1 MDGFFAVLKQIFDAF
16 GNYITVPIII
26 YIICRV
32 FKTPRK
38 RAFQSAVL
46 VGVGLMGMSFVTTAF
61 GGVLTPLITRMVDV
75 SGLNKPALD
84 IGWQAVAAVA
94 YSTDLGMMF
103 IGVGLLFQVVL
114 WFGKITDI
122 FMPSDLWN
130 NYSISVWGS
139 MLFLLTGNMPLAF
152 VLMLL
157 INLVTLLI
165 AESVQKRWSTYYNY
179 PSCAMTAPH
188 HNGDAPMYLV
198 LNVLFS
204 KLGFDK
210 IKANP
215 QSIRKRIGFMG
226 EPMYIG
232 LAIGL
237 ILGIVGNVDRLNTIV
252 GLGNVAQVA
261 VTCSAVMA
269 IFPKIAGMF
278 AAGFGALTE
287 FSRKTLSKS
296 KYGKDRQFIVAVNDA
311 LGYGEA
317 ATLTTGLLVIPF
329 GVLIAF
335 LMPGNLVVPL
345 MVLPSL
351 PYMVEIPVAL
361 SNGNVFKAWC
371 MAVIVFAAKL
381 AMASYWASAF
391 TQVAAGVGF
400 EAAVEAVA
408 SGTFVIGF
416 IMSNCTAGLITMAF
430 LTQNPLVIALVMAA
444 YVAFFILFRKN
455 KDRFQGYLEF
465 LATGKRPE
473 PEVSKV
479 MA

>member
-1 MDGFFAVLKQIFDAF
+1 MGFFDTLKLIFDTF
-16 GNYITVPIII
+16 SNYITVPIII
-26 YIICRV
+26 FVICKIFR
-32 FKTPRK
+32 TPTK

-61 GGVLTPLITRMVDV
+61 GNVLTPLIQRMVDV
-75 SGLNKPALD
+75 SGIDKPGLD
-84 IGWQAVAAVA
+84 IGWQAVASVA

-103 IGVGLLFQVVL
+103 IGVGLLFQVAV
-114 WFGKITDI
+114 WFLKITDI

-139 MLFLLTGNMPLAF
+139 FLFLLCGNMPLAF
-152 VLMLL
+152 GLMFFV
-157 INLVTLLI
+157 NLVTLLI
-165 AESVQKRWSTYYNY
+165 AESVQKRWSTYYGY
-179 PSCAMTAPH
+179 PGCAMTAPH

-198 LNVLFS
+198 LNVVFS

-215 QSIRKRIGFMG
+215 QAIKKKIGFMG

-232 LAIGL
+232 LVIGL
-237 ILGIVGNVDRLNTIV
+237 VLGIVGNVDRLATIEAW
-252 GLGNVAQVA
+252 GNIAQVA
-261 VTCSAVMA
+261 VTCAAVMA
-269 IFPKIAGMF
+269 IFPRIAGMF

-287 FSRKTLSKS
+287 YSHKTLAKS
-296 KYGKDRQFIVAVNDA
+296 KWGKDRQFIVAVNDA

-329 GVLIAF
+329 AIAVAF
-335 LMPGNLVVPL
+335 ILPGNVVIPL

-361 SNGNVFKAWC
+361 SNGNVVKSLV
-371 MAVIVFAAKL
+371 MAVIVFCAKL
-381 AMASYWASAF
+381 LMASYWAAAF
-391 TQVAAGVGF
+391 TQIAAETGF

-408 SGTFVIGF
+408 SGTYVLGF

-430 LTQNPLVIALVMAA
+430 LTQNPIIIAAVVAVYLV
-444 YVAFFILFRKN
+444 LFVLFKKN
-455 KDRFQGYLEF
+455 KVRFQHYLEY

-473 PEVSKV
+473 HAEE
-479 MA
+479 AAA

>member
-1 MDGFFAVLKQIFDAF
+1 MENIFATLKEVFDAF
-16 GNYITVPIII
+16 GNYITVPLLI
-26 YIICRV
+26 YVICRI

-61 GGVLTPLITRMVDV
+61 GSVLTPLITRMVNT
-75 SGLNKPALD
+75 SGLSKPALD
-84 IGWQAVAAVA
+84 IGWQAVAAVC

-103 IGVGLLFQVVL
+103 IGVGLLFQILL
-114 WFGKITDI
+114 WLCRWTDI

-139 MLFLLTGNMPLAF
+139 FLFLLCGNMPLAF
-152 VLMLL
+152 GLMLFV
-157 INLVTLLI
+157 NLVTLLI
-165 AESVQKRWSTYYNY
+165 AEAVQKRWSTYYNY
-179 PSCAMTAPH
+179 PGCAMTAPH

-198 LNVLFS
+198 LNILFS
-204 KLGFDK
+204 KLGLDRL
-210 IKANP
+210 KADP
-215 QSIRKRIGFMG
+215 TSIRKWIGFMG

-232 LAIGL
+232 LAIGVL
-237 ILGIVGNVDRLNTIV
+237 LGLVGNFDRLTTIA
-252 GLGNVAQVA
+252 GWGNIAQVA

-287 FSRKTLSKS
+287 FSRKTLSKT

-317 ATLTTGLLVIPF
+317 ATLTTGLIVIPF
-329 GVLIAF
+329 GILIAF
-335 LMPGNLVVPL
+335 MMPGNLVIPL
-345 MVLPSL
+345 MVLPAL

-361 SNGNVFKAWC
+361 SGGNVVKSAL
-371 MAVIVFAAKL
+371 MAFIVFTAKL
-381 AMASYWASAF
+381 LMASYWASAF

-400 EAAVEAVA
+400 EAAIEAVA
-408 SGTFVIGF
+408 AGTFVIGF

-430 LTQNPLVIALVMAA
+430 LTQNPFIIAGTVIVYLVF
-444 YVAFFILFRKN
+444 YVLFRKN
-455 KDRFQGYLEF
+455 KDRFQNYLEF
-465 LATGKRPE
+465 LATGKRV
-473 PEVSKV
+473 EVQQETIK
-479 MA
+479 

>member
-1 MDGFFAVLKQIFDAF
+1 MDFFDTLKLIFDTFA
-16 GNYITVPIII
+16 NYITVPIII
-26 YIICRV
+26 FIICKIFR
-32 FKTPRK
+32 TPTK

-61 GGVLTPLITRMVDV
+61 GNVLTPLIQRMVEV
-75 SGLNKPALD
+75 SGIDKPGLD
-84 IGWQAVAAVA
+84 IGWQAVASVA

-103 IGVGLLFQVVL
+103 IGVGLLFQVAV
-114 WFGKITDI
+114 WFLKITDI

-139 MLFLLTGNMPLAF
+139 FLFLLCGNMPLAF
-152 VLMLL
+152 ALMFFV
-157 INLVTLLI
+157 NLVTLLI
-165 AESVQKRWSTYYNY
+165 AESVQKRWSTYYGY
-179 PSCAMTAPH
+179 PGCAMTAPH

-198 LNVLFS
+198 LNIVFS

-215 QSIRKRIGFMG
+215 QAIKKKIGFMG

-232 LAIGL
+232 LVIGL
-237 ILGIVGNVDRLNTIV
+237 VLGIVGNVDRLATIEAW
-252 GLGNVAQVA
+252 GNVAQVA
-261 VTCSAVMA
+261 VTCAAVMA
-269 IFPKIAGMF
+269 IFPRIAGMF

-287 FSRKTLSKS
+287 YSHKTLAKS

-329 GVLIAF
+329 AILIAF
-335 LMPGNLVVPL
+335 VLPGNVVIPL

-361 SNGNVFKAWC
+361 SNGNVVKALV
-371 MAVIVFAAKL
+371 MALIVFCAKL
-381 AMASYWASAF
+381 LMASYWAEAF
-391 TQVAAGVGF
+391 TQIAAETGF

-408 SGTFVIGF
+408 SGTFVLGF

-430 LTQNPLVIALVMAA
+430 LTQNPVIIAA
-444 YVAFFILFRKN
+444 VVAVYVVLFVLFKKN
-455 KDRFQGYLEF
+455 KVRFQDYLEY

-473 PEVSKV
+473 HAEE
-479 MA
+479 AAA

>member
-1 MDGFFAVLKQIFDAF
+1 MDAFFETLKAFFDAF
-16 GNYITVPIII
+16 GNYITVPVII
-26 YIICRV
+26 YVICRI

-38 RAFQSAVL
+38 RAFQSSVL

-61 GGVLTPLITRMVDV
+61 GNVLTPLITRMVEV
-75 SGLNKPALD
+75 SGLSKPALD
-84 IGWQAVAAVA
+84 IGWQAVAAVC

-103 IGVGLLFQVVL
+103 IGVGLLFQIVL
-114 WFGKITDI
+114 WLCKWTDI

-139 MLFLLTGNMPLAF
+139 LLFLLCGNMPLAF
-152 VLMLL
+152 GLMLFV
-157 INLVTLLI
+157 NLVTLLI

-179 PSCAMTAPH
+179 PGCAMTAPH

-210 IKANP
+210 IKADP
-215 QSIRKRIGFMG
+215 ASIRKKVGFMG

-237 ILGIVGNVDRLNTIV
+237 ILGVVGNIDRLASIE

-317 ATLTTGLLVIPF
+317 ATLTTGLIVIPF
-329 GVLIAF
+329 GILIAF
-335 LMPGNLVVPL
+335 LLPGNLVIPL

-361 SNGNVFKAWC
+361 SNGNVVKSVV
-371 MAVIVFAAKL
+371 MAVIVFTAKL
-381 AMASYWASAF
+381 LMASYWSDVF
-391 TQVAAGVGF
+391 TQVAAGAGF

-408 SGTFVIGF
+408 AGTFVIGF
-416 IMSNCTAGLITMAF
+416 IMSNCTAGLITIAF
-430 LTQNPLVIALVMAA
+430 LTQNPVIIIAVVAVYLVL
-444 YVAFFILFRKN
+444 YFLFRKN
-455 KDRFQGYLEF
+455 KERFQNYLEF

-473 PEVSKV
+473 PK
-479 MA
+479 AAA

>member
-1 MDGFFAVLKQIFDAF
+1 MEAFFQTLKEIFDAF

-26 YIICRV
+26 YIICRI
-32 FKTPRK
+32 FRTPRK

-61 GGVLTPLITRMVDV
+61 GNVLTPLITRMVET
-75 SGLNKPALD
+75 SGLEKPALD
-84 IGWQAVAAVA
+84 IGWQAVAAVC

-103 IGVGLLFQVVL
+103 IGVGLLFQIAL
-114 WFGKITDI
+114 WLCKWTDI

-139 MLFLLTGNMPLAF
+139 FLFLLCGNMPLAF
-152 VLMLL
+152 ALMLL
-157 INLVTLLI
+157 VNLVTLLI
-165 AESVQKRWSTYYNY
+165 AEAVQKRWSTYYNY
-179 PSCAMTAPH
+179 PGCAMTAPH
-188 HNGDAPMYLV
+188 HNGDAPMYIV
-198 LNVLFS
+198 LNIVLS

-210 IKANP
+210 IKADP
-215 QSIRKRIGFMG
+215 ASIRKRIGFMG

-237 ILGIVGNVDRLNTIV
+237 ILGIVGNIDRIASIE

-261 VTCSAVMA
+261 VTCAAVMA

-317 ATLTTGLLVIPF
+317 ATLTTGLIVIPF
-329 GVLIAF
+329 GILIAF
-335 LMPGNLVVPL
+335 LLPGNLVIPL

-361 SNGNVFKAWC
+361 SNGNVVKSVV
-371 MAVIVFAAKL
+371 MAVIVFTAKL
-381 AMASYWASAF
+381 LMASYWASAF
-391 TQVAAGVGF
+391 TQVAAEVGF

-408 SGTFVIGF
+408 AGTFVIGF

-430 LTQNPLVIALVMAA
+430 LTQNPIIIIAVVAVYLVL
-444 YVAFFILFRKN
+444 YFLFRKN

-473 PEVSKV
+473 VKE
-479 MA
+479 AA

>member
-1 MDGFFAVLKQIFDAF
+1 MDFFDTLKLIFDTFA
-16 GNYITVPIII
+16 NYITVPIII
-26 YIICRV
+26 FIICKIFR
-32 FKTPRK
+32 TPTK

-61 GGVLTPLITRMVDV
+61 GNVLTPLIQRMVEV
-75 SGLNKPALD
+75 SGIDKPGLD
-84 IGWQAVAAVA
+84 IGWQAVASVA

-103 IGVGLLFQVVL
+103 IGVGLLFQVAV
-114 WFGKITDI
+114 WFLKITDI

-139 MLFLLTGNMPLAF
+139 FLFLLCGNMPLAF
-152 VLMLL
+152 ALMFFV
-157 INLVTLLI
+157 NLVTLLI
-165 AESVQKRWSTYYNY
+165 AESVQKRWSTYYGY
-179 PSCAMTAPH
+179 PGCAMTAPH

-198 LNVLFS
+198 LNIVFS

-215 QSIRKRIGFMG
+215 QAIKKKIGFMG

-232 LAIGL
+232 LVIGL
-237 ILGIVGNVDRLNTIV
+237 VLGIVGNVDRLATIEAW
-252 GLGNVAQVA
+252 GNVAQVA
-261 VTCSAVMA
+261 VTCAAVMA
-269 IFPKIAGMF
+269 IFPRIAGMF

-287 FSRKTLSKS
+287 YSHKTLAKS

-329 GVLIAF
+329 AILIAF
-335 LMPGNLVVPL
+335 VLPSNVVIPL

-361 SNGNVFKAWC
+361 SNGNVVKALV
-371 MAVIVFAAKL
+371 MALIVFCAKL
-381 AMASYWASAF
+381 LMASYWAEAF
-391 TQVAAGVGF
+391 TQIAAETGF

-408 SGTFVIGF
+408 SGTFVLGF

-430 LTQNPLVIALVMAA
+430 LTQNPVIIAA
-444 YVAFFILFRKN
+444 VVAVYVVLFVLFKKN
-455 KDRFQGYLEF
+455 KVRFQDYLEY

-473 PEVSKV
+473 HAEE
-479 MA
+479 AAA